1 MRGLRRE
8 VADELLRRSR
18 QHDAAQD
25 DRLARFRNLEPDTAA
40 LLGVLARATRARAIL
55 ELGTSNGYAT
65 IWLADAAQQT
75 GGRVTSVEVDP
86 ERTAMAAA
94 NLARADLDAELLTGD
109 AGETLGDPSRA
120 PWDLIFLDAERSDYV
135 GYWPAL
141 LNALRAEGGLLAVD
155 NVLSHAHELVEF
167 TSLVEAE
174 PSVTSTVVPCG
185 AGLRLIARD

>member
-1 MRGLRRE
+1 

-18 QHDAAQD
+18 EHDAAQD

-40 LLGVLARATRARAIL
+40 LLGVLARATRARKIL

-86 ERTAMAAA
+86 ERTAMAAQS
-94 NLARADLDAELLTGD
+94 LARAGLDAELLTGD
-109 AGETLGDPSRA
+109 AGETLRDPSRA
-120 PWDLIFLDAERSDYV
+120 PWDLIFLDSERSDYV
-135 GYWPAL
+135 DYWPAL
-141 LNALRAEGGLLAVD
+141 LNALRADGGLLAVD

>member
-1 MRGLRRE
+1 VRGLRRE